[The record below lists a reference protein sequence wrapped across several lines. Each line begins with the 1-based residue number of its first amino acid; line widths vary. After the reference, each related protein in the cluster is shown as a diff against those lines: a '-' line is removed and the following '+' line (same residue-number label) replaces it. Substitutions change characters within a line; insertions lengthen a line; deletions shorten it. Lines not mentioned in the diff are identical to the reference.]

1 MATNFFFNNFQN
13 SMEQRLLEDLIV
25 ESIKIY
31 GEDMYYLPRTLNN
44 KDELYGTDDVSSYD
58 EAILVELYIKN
69 IDGFG
74 GDGSFM
80 SKFGLEIR
88 DQVTFTIAKR
98 VFDEE
103 IGAGHAFLRP
113 REGDC
118 IYFPLNNKIFQ
129 IKYVDNKPIYYQL
142 GALQVYDL
150 TCELFEYS
158 GESFNTGIPTIDS
171 IQANLSMDLFDYG
184 IQTETGG
191 FMLATEDGD
200 LIANEDFKIETID
213 PTADNNNVELESL
226 NFMDFT
232 ERDPF
237 SENGVY

>member
-1 MATNFFFNNFQN
+1 
-13 SMEQRLLEDLIV
+13 
-25 ESIKIY
+25 
-31 GEDMYYLPRTLNN
+31 MYYLPRTLNH
-44 KDELYGTDDVSSYD
+44 KDQLYGTDDASSYD

-69 IDGFG
+69 VDGFG
-74 GDGSFM
+74 GDGNFM

-103 IGAGHAFLRP
+103 IGAGRGFLRP
-113 REGDC
+113 REGDA
-118 IYFPLNNKIFQ
+118 IYFPLNNKVFQ
-129 IKYVDNKPIYYQL
+129 IKYVDNKPVYYQL

-158 GESFNTGIPTIDS
+158 GEVFNTGIPAIDS
-171 IQANLSMDLFDYG
+171 IQTHLSLDLFDYG

-200 LIANEDFKIETID
+200 LIANEDFNMSVIDPIADNETIETEAL
-213 PTADNNNVELESL
+213 TFL
-226 NFMDFT
+226 DFT

-237 SENGVY
+237 SESGAY

>member
-1 MATNFFFNNFQN
+1 MATNFFFNNFEN

-25 ESIKIY
+25 ESIRIY
-31 GEDMYYLPRTLNN
+31 GENMYYLPRTLNN
-44 KDELYGTDDVSSYD
+44 KDELYGTDDASSYD

-69 IDGFG
+69 VDGFG
-74 GDGSFM
+74 GDGNFM

-213 PTADNNNVELESL
+213 PTADNDNVELESL

>member
-1 MATNFFFNNFQN
+1 VATNFFFNNFQN

-25 ESIKIY
+25 ESIKIF
-31 GEDMYYLPRTLNN
+31 GEDMLYIPRTLNN
-44 KDELYGTDDVSSYD
+44 KDELYGADDQSSYD

-69 IDGFG
+69 VDGFG
-74 GDGSFM
+74 GDGNFM

-103 IGAGHAFLRP
+103 VGAQRNFLRP

-118 IYFPLNNKIFQ
+118 IYFPLNNKVFQ
-129 IKYVDNKPIYYQL
+129 IKFVDNKPIYYQL

-150 TCELFEYS
+150 TCELFEYA
-158 GESFNTGIPTIDS
+158 GESFNTGIPQIDS
-171 IQANLSMDLFDYG
+171 IQTNLSTDLFDYG

-200 LIANEDFKIETID
+200 LIANENFNIETID
-213 PTADNNNVELESL
+213 PTADNENIQIESL

>member
-1 MATNFFFNNFQN
+1 
-13 SMEQRLLEDLIV
+13 LIV
-25 ESIKIY
+25 ESIKIF
-31 GEDMYYLPRTLNN
+31 GEDMLYIPRTLNN
-44 KDELYGTDDVSSYD
+44 KDELYGADDQSSYD

-69 IDGFG
+69 VDGFG
-74 GDGSFM
+74 GDGNFM

-103 IGAGHAFLRP
+103 VGAQRNFLRP

-118 IYFPLNNKIFQ
+118 IYFPLNNKVFQ
-129 IKYVDNKPIYYQL
+129 IKFVDNKPIYYQL

-150 TCELFEYS
+150 TCELFEYA
-158 GESFNTGIPTIDS
+158 GESFNTGIPQIDS
-171 IQANLSMDLFDYG
+171 IQTNLSTDLFDYG

-200 LIANEDFKIETID
+200 LIANENFNIETID
-213 PTADNNNVELESL
+213 PTADNENIQIESL

>member
-1 MATNFFFNNFQN
+1 
-13 SMEQRLLEDLIV
+13 MEQRLLEDLIV

-31 GEDMYYLPRTLNN
+31 GEDMLYLPRTLGN
-44 KDELYGTDDVSSYD
+44 KDELYGADDASSYD

-69 IDGFG
+69 VDGFG
-74 GDGSFM
+74 GDGNFM

-103 IGAGHAFLRP
+103 IGAQRNFLRP

-118 IYFPLNNKIFQ
+118 IYFPLNNKVFQ
-129 IKYVDNKPIYYQL
+129 IKFVDNKPIYYQL

-150 TCELFEYS
+150 TCELMEYS
-158 GESFNTGIPTIDS
+158 GESFNTGIPQIDS
-171 IQANLSMDLFDYG
+171 IQNNLSMDLFDYG

-200 LIANEDFKIETID
+200 LIANENYNIETID
-213 PTADNNNVELESL
+213 PTADNDNIQIESL

>member
-1 MATNFFFNNFQN
+1 
-13 SMEQRLLEDLIV
+13 MEQRLLEDLIV

-31 GEDMYYLPRTLNN
+31 GEDMLYLPRTLNN
-44 KDELYGTDDVSSYD
+44 KDELYGADDASSYD

-69 IDGFG
+69 VDGFG
-74 GDGSFM
+74 GDGNFM

-103 IGAGHAFLRP
+103 IGASHNFLRP

-118 IYFPLNNKIFQ
+118 IYFPLNNKVFQ
-129 IKYVDNKPIYYQL
+129 IKFVDNKPIYYQL

-150 TCELFEYS
+150 TCELFEYA
-158 GESFNTGIPTIDS
+158 GESFNTGIPQIDS
-171 IQANLSMDLFDYG
+171 IQTNLSTDLFDYG

-200 LIANEDFKIETID
+200 LIANESYNIETID
-213 PTADNNNVELESL
+213 PTADNDNIQIESL
-226 NFMDFT
+226 TFMDFT